1 MDNINITY
9 VHQLVSYKTFRRAPE
24 HIFYQIF
31 LLFYEILLS
40 YWIMFL
46 EVTGVTEGRWD
57 SSTYI

>member
-1 MDNINITY
+1 MCNNLLATRLSEE
-9 VHQLVSYKTFRRAPE
+9 HLNTF
-24 HIFYQIF
+24 FYQIF